1 MARVLKQVFVIFSI
15 FAAVSAAAAE
25 TPDRYK
31 LHTGIDV
38 SYVDA
43 SGYQSWTEGFV
54 GKLRYDDNND
64 GLMFSRAFA
73 EYKYQITDTFNAH
86 AAVEAYDDDIGST
99 VDFTEAYVEWRPVP
113 QSENRYR
120 LKVGAFY
127 PRISLEN
134 VAAGWSSPYTMSSS
148 AINTWVAE
156 ELRTIGAE
164 LTWSRRPAMLGGA
177 HTISLQGALFV
188 GNDPTGSLLA
198 WKGWSAHDRQS
209 RLGDE
214 LPLPPLPL
222 IQPGELFEAQDP
234 YVAPFREVDNE
245 VGFYVNGEWQFGSRL
260 RVRAMHYD
268 NRAVPTEID
277 DGQYAWTTKFE
288 HIGAQ
293 YSLADGW
300 DLLFQWMSGSTVM
313 GPVVNG
319 AHLVDVEFDS
329 KYLMLTKA
337 YERHRFSMR
346 YDKFDVTQNDDTD
359 DDNNAEDGHIW
370 TLAYFYD
377 FSDKISFGAESL
389 VIKTHRCG
397 WEYYNIAT
405 TVTEKQLQFTARLR
419 FGN

>member
-1 MARVLKQVFVIFSI
+1 MARVLILGLVILTAI
-15 FAAVSAAAAE
+15 IALPAAAAE
-25 TPDRYK
+25 APDRYK
-31 LHTGIDV
+31 LQTGIDV

-73 EYKYQITDTFNAH
+73 EYEYQITDTFNAH
-86 AAVEAYDDDIGST
+86 ASIEAYADDISST
-99 VDFTEAYVEWRPVP
+99 VDFTEAYLEWRPIP

-177 HTISLQGALFV
+177 HTISLQGAVFV

-245 VGFYVNGEWQFGSRL
+245 VGFYINGEWQFGSRL

-346 YDKFDVTQNDDTD
+346 YDKFNVTQNDDTD
-359 DDNNAEDGHIW
+359 DDNNPEEGHIW
-370 TLAYFYD
+370 TFAYFYD

-389 VIKTHRCG
+389 VIKTYRCG
-397 WEYYNIAT
+397 WQYYNIAT

>member
-31 LHTGIDV
+31 LQTGIDV
-38 SYVDA
+38 SYGDA

-73 EYKYQITDTFNAH
+73 DYEYQITDTFKAH

-156 ELRTIGAE
+156 ELRTIGAD

-177 HTISLQGALFV
+177 HTISLQGAVVV

-222 IQPGELFEAQDP
+222 IEPGELFEAQDP

-245 VGFYVNGEWQFGSRL
+245 VGFYINGEWRFGSRL

-277 DGQYAWTTKFE
+277 DGQYAWKTKFE

-300 DLLFQWMSGSTVM
+300 ALLFQWMSGSTVM

-359 DDNNAEDGHIW
+359 DDNNPEDGHIW
-370 TLAYFYD
+370 TFAYFYD
-377 FSDKISFGAESL
+377 YSDKISFGAESL

-397 WEYYNIAT
+397 WQYYNIAT

>member
-1 MARVLKQVFVIFSI
+1 MARVLILGLVILTAI
-15 FAAVSAAAAE
+15 IALPAAAAE
-25 TPDRYK
+25 APDRYK
-31 LHTGIDV
+31 LQTGIDV

-73 EYKYQITDTFNAH
+73 EYEYQITDTFNAH
-86 AAVEAYDDDIGST
+86 ATVEAYDDDIGST

-156 ELRTIGAE
+156 ELRTVGAE
-164 LTWSRRPAMLGGA
+164 LTVSRRPAMFGGA

-209 RLGDE
+209 RFGDE

-234 YVAPFREVDNE
+234 YVAPFREVDSE

-319 AHLVDVEFDS
+319 AHVVDVEFDS

-359 DDNNAEDGHIW
+359 DDNNSEDGHIW
-370 TLAYFYD
+370 TFAYFYD
-377 FSDKISFGAESL
+377 YSDKISFGAESL
-389 VIKTHRCG
+389 VIKTHRFG
-397 WEYYNIAT
+397 WSYYNIET
-405 TVTEKQLQFTARLR
+405 TVTEKQLQLTARLR